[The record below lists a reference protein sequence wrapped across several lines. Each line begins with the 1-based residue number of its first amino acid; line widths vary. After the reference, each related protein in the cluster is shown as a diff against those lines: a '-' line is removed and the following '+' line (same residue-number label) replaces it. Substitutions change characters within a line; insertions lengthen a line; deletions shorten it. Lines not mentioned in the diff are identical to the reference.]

1 MDLSNQPYEELDASM
16 ENSLTITDKQS
27 KFDVVARSYRY
38 NSKPICWDNLPDALQ
53 SVMPTDEMYTYI
65 VEEFNEL
72 PKEEYPDLRFTAT
85 IRINLN
91 NDEEAKEWIGKMC
104 DHSKCTYRVT
114 RTYKPSLKRILWR
127 TDMHCQHQR
136 KPLSIKQ
143 SAAKAVCKKNPN
155 PLMEDVQ
162 QKKTGCPSSLVLKI
176 KNPTKKELHSQQA
189 NFCSS
194 HKGHLQFNFTHNHFL
209 HSAHTLGF
217 RPISAET
224 KERYVV
230 KLFFGRSQCSKCPPL
245 L

>member
-1 MDLSNQPYEELDASM
+1 MELFAQ
-16 ENSLTITDKQS
+16 L
-27 KFDVVARSYRY
+27 V
-38 NSKPICWDNLPDALQ
+38 DNLPDALQ
-53 SVMPTDEMYTYI
+53 SVMPTDEMYTYV

-91 NDEEAKEWIGKMC
+91 NDEEAKKWIGKMC
-104 DHSKCTYRVT
+104 NHSKCTYRVT

-143 SAAKAVCKKNPN
+143 SAAKAVCKKTLN

-194 HKGHLQFNFTHNHFL
+194 HKGTFSLTLLTIIFYTQLTH
-209 HSAHTLGF
+209 
-217 RPISAET
+217 
-224 KERYVV
+224 
-230 KLFFGRSQCSKCPPL
+230 
-245 L
+245 